1 MIDGGELLK
10 MSGPRSVYFEG
21 PVGVI
26 ERGAYA
32 DIILVNGNPL
42 ENLDLVADPHKNF
55 DVIMKN
61 GQIFKNNIN

>member
-42 ENLDLVADPHKNF
+42 KNLDLVADPDANFDLIMKGGVIHKNSL
-55 DVIMKN
+55 
-61 GQIFKNNIN
+61 Q